1 MKNVAIVLAL
11 AVAGLTGCEKS
22 STQKSVDNS
31 VIEGT
36 WKITLYEDDGDN
48 ETSDYSD
55 LSFTFKDDGTVTAQP
70 SLLTVI
76 YSGTWSTNKDSDHV
90 DFNLF
95 FSQYEDLS
103 DDWEVVNSSDTKLE
117 LKDVSGGDGSI
128 DYLTF
133 EKK

>member
-36 WKITLYEDDGDN
+36 WKITLYEDDGEN

-95 FSQYEDLS
+95 FSE
-103 DDWEVVNSSDTKLE
+103 
-117 LKDVSGGDGSI
+117 
-128 DYLTF
+128 
-133 EKK
+133 